1 MQVELRFYATLRDAV
16 GEKAVTREFEDGTT
30 VGEALDAVAGEFEG
44 LESLLFD
51 GDGHLRSHVTVALDG
66 DPILQDRSEVTLSDG
81 DTLVLSP
88 GVSGGTRRASTPG
101 TARPIDPAGAGR

>member
-16 GEKAVTREFEDGTT
+16 GEKTVTREFDDGTD
-30 VGEALDAVAGEFEG
+30 VGAALRAVAGEYES

-51 GDGHLRSHVTVALDG
+51 GDGDLRPHVTVALDG
-66 DPILQDRSEVTLSDG
+66 DPLREDRGDVPLSDG

-88 GVSGGTRRASTPG
+88 GVSGGSARARALPPRG
-101 TARPIDPAGAGR
+101 AAR